1 MAAVVSGF
9 GDPGAVLAAADGL
22 RRASTEA
29 DAARDLV
36 AGARPKVWEGAA
48 ADAYAESAKRTLDDA
63 QGLSDVLRAGSGTL
77 SRYAAVQRSARSDF
91 DDAQAGV
98 DRATRALRGNPL
110 DIPAAFDLV
119 RSEWAAFGAMG
130 RLQEAAAVAAE
141 ELRAAI
147 GVEGDARPWWDPFG
161 WFNDP
166 EDPDERVSDDI
177 LDDDAFD
184 ADDVTQ
190 GGIGDCF
197 MLSSIVS
204 LLGSDGG
211 DEFIRDNVRWDP
223 DKGGYWVTL
232 YSNGEPEEVFVE
244 YVFDNGA
251 RQNDWEWWILNG
263 DKPSIAALYEA
274 AIRQEYGYD
283 FLDGG
288 VPAEAMEIITGRD
301 VVTVENDNYAG
312 LSDTQL
318 DGPREVLENGGQVVI
333 SSPRSGE
340 HRITVTDADGSTREV
355 EIVTSHSYA
364 VTRIEPDGSVWMRN
378 PWGPGNSAD
387 GGGEFRVDAEDVSD
401 LFWRTSYTNV
411 TG

>member
-9 GDPGAVLAAADGL
+9 GDPGAVAAAADDL
-22 RRASTEA
+22 RRAATEA
-29 DAARDLV
+29 GAARDLV

-48 ADAYAESAKRTLDDA
+48 AEAYTASAKRTVETA
-63 QGLSDVLRAGSGTL
+63 QSLADTLRAGSGTL
-77 SRYAAVQRSARSDF
+77 ARYAAVQRQLQSDF
-91 DDAQAGV
+91 ADAQATA
-98 DRATRALRGNPL
+98 DRATRALRSNPL
-110 DIPAAFDLV
+110 DLPAAADLV
-119 RSEWAAFGAMG
+119 RAEFAAFGAIG
-130 RLQEAAAVAAE
+130 RLQEAASIAAD

-184 ADDVTQ
+184 PDDVSQ

-204 LLGSDGG
+204 LLNTDGG
-211 DEFIRDNVRWDP
+211 DEFIRDNVRWDA

-232 YSNGEPEEVFVE
+232 YSNGEPKEVFVE
-244 YVFDNGA
+244 HVFDNGA
-251 RQNDWEWWILNG
+251 RQSDWQWLIFSG

-274 AIRQEYGYD
+274 AIREEYGYD
-283 FLDGG
+283 FIDGG
-288 VPAEAMEIITGRD
+288 VPAEAMEIITGRP

-312 LSDTQL
+312 LSDRQL
-318 DGPREVLENGGQVVI
+318 EGPREVLENGGQVVI

-340 HRITVTDADGSTREV
+340 HRLTVTAPDGSEREV

-387 GGGEFRVDAEDVSD
+387 GGGEFRVDADDVAD
-401 LFWRTSYTNV
+401 LFWRVSSTNV
-411 TG
+411 TQ